1 MKFFGRFTGFDYA
14 VIAAAFAIVL
24 SITFAGRRFEKF
36 PDITNPTQVVYSH
49 IQNSTTDTEST
60 KNDVLFQSFAQKIGN
75 LENQVFEL
83 KYKNNLLIKDLKFYS
98 ELVTNIINYSKK
110 HSKIYKIKRLS
121 CYTPSHDETDST
133 PHTTAINKKVKVGRT
148 AAVSPDLEFM
158 LGKYI
163 YIHGYGVFEVTD
175 VTHSRYK
182 KTIDLCLSKDKSY
195 CEKFGVK
202 ENVNAVILYSKSK
215 P

>member
-1 MKFFGRFTGFDYA
+1 MSFFGRFTGFDYA
-14 VIAAAFAIVL
+14 VIAAAFVIVL
-24 SITFAGRRFEKF
+24 TINLTEYRYDKF
-36 PDITNPTQVVYSH
+36 PEIVNSTQVICSH

-60 KNDVLFQSFAQKIGN
+60 KTEVLFQSLCQKISN
-75 LENQVFEL
+75 LENQILEL
-83 KYKNNLLIKDLKFYS
+83 KHKNNLLIKDLKFYN
-98 ELVTNIINYSKK
+98 ELLTNIINYSKK
-110 HSKIYKIKRLS
+110 HSKIYRIKRLS

-163 YIHGYGVFEVTD
+163 YVHGYGVFEVTD

-182 KTIDLCLSKDKSY
+182 KTIDLCLSEDKSY
-195 CEKFGVK
+195 CENFGVK